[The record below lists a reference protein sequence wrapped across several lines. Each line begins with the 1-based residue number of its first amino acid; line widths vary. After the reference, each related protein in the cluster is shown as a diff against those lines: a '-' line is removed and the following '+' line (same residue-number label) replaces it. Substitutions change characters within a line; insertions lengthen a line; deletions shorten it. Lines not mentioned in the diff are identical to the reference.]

1 MNIPPMA
8 RSPRH
13 LRLLHDKSLR
23 ARLTVAATG
32 AGVVGLA
39 VGAVLMVGAL
49 ERALLGS
56 LDDSAASNAR
66 DIAALIDAD
75 RLGEGDPLPSYG
87 AAVAQVVDASG
98 TVIASTPGGDRLS
111 PIVNPDEIDRVRG
124 GSAITLDG
132 NRLGEPDPYRVVGAA
147 AGPPEDPQTVLVAV
161 SLAQQ
166 QRSSTILRIGII
178 AAGVTL
184 TPLLALASWFLVG
197 RALRPVERLRSG
209 AADISGAG
217 RLERLP
223 VPDAHDEIHR
233 LATTLNDMLGRLE
246 SASLRQRAFI
256 SDAAHELR
264 SPIAALRTQ
273 LEVSLAHPELVDGAE
288 AARESLVEVDRM
300 GRLVDDLLVLARLDE
315 TDRDMTRQTVDL
327 QQLAADAAAQTPNPR
342 VPITVVD
349 GKPADVHGDERA
361 LNRVLRNLID
371 NAVRHASSA
380 VSVQVERYAS
390 TVEVTVTDDGPGV
403 PVADRTRIFERFA
416 RLDDARSRDAGG
428 TGLGLAIVREIVRAH
443 NARVLVED
451 AGPGARFVVR
461 FPTPPLSVSG

>member
-1 MNIPPMA
+1 M
-8 RSPRH
+8 
-13 LRLLHDKSLR
+13 RLLHDKSLR

-56 LDDSAASNAR
+56 LDDSARSNAR

-75 RLGEGDPLPSYG
+75 RLSEGEPLPSYG

-98 TVIASTPGGDRLS
+98 TVVSSTPGGDRLS
-111 PIVNPDEIDRVRG
+111 PIVSPDQIEKVRD

-132 NRLGEPDPYRVVGAA
+132 NRLGEPDPYRVIGAA
-147 AGPPEDPQTVLVAV
+147 AGPEDDPQTVLVAV

-166 QRSSTILRIGII
+166 QRSATILRIGII

-184 TPLLALASWFLVG
+184 TPLLALSSWFLIG

-209 AADISGAG
+209 AAEISGAG

-223 VPDAHDEIHR
+223 LPDARDEIYR

-246 SASLRQRAFI
+246 SASLRQRAFV

-273 LEVSLAHPELVDGAE
+273 LEVSLAHPELVDAAE
-288 AARESLVEVDRM
+288 TSRDALYEVERM

-327 QQLAADAAAQTPNPR
+327 QQLAADAATHTPNPR
-342 VPITVVD
+342 VPITIVD
-349 GKPADVHGDERA
+349 GKPTDVHGDERA

-371 NAVRHASSA
+371 NAVRHATST
-380 VSVQVERYAS
+380 VTVRVERYAS
-390 TVEVTVTDDGPGV
+390 TVELTVADDGPGV
-403 PVADRTRIFERFA
+403 PAADRSRIFERFA
-416 RLDDARSRDAGG
+416 RLDDARGRDAGG
-428 TGLGLAIVREIVRAH
+428 TGLGLSIVREIVRAH
-443 NARVLVED
+443 HGRVLVED
-451 AGPGARFVVR
+451 ARPGARFVIR
-461 FPTPPLSVSG
+461 FPNPPMPTPPVGA